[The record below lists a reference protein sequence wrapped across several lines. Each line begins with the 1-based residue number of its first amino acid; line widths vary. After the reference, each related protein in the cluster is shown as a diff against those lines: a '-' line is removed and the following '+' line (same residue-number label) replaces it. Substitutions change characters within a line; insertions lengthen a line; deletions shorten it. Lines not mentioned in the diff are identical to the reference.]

1 MYLFG
6 SNLGGCGVL
15 KKRLGLLIAI
25 FTALFIFSGCSIS
38 EIDKLYSLP
47 KPAQEYLQL
56 QKLIDAEI
64 AAGSEYSAPTAGSLR
79 QSIQLTDLDGDGTN
93 EALVFLRNGDS
104 QPEICVYRK
113 IDGIFNLSTV
123 IKGEGTAIGRIE
135 YADIN
140 GDGVSEILVS
150 WEVSSELRLVKAYSI
165 KDWESSVLLTASCID
180 FQIGDLNSDG
190 ITDILT
196 LSLETSGGK
205 VDMYTI
211 DSHNEVIQKSAKL
224 SGSFKTVDRFRIAD
238 IENKVPAIFVEGQ
251 FRDKESSSLITDIVI
266 YTGGELKNITVN
278 SVNGDSPTKRD
289 YPVYSTDIDGN
300 GSLDVPIAEKLKP
313 SQGNNEYYVFDWY
326 SFNASGKS
334 ELCASTYHCYTDGWY
349 FTLPTEWR
357 KNISIRRESSLPGER
372 ATVFS
377 TLDENG
383 KETDLLTVY
392 TLSDENRIDR
402 AKLNN
407 RFVLLSSQTTIYAA
421 ELNTDG
427 DNAATESE
435 KQEIIN
441 RFHLIY
447 TEWNTG
453 DL

>member
-1 MYLFG
+1 ML
-6 SNLGGCGVL
+6 N
-15 KKRLGLLIAI
+15 KRLRLLCAVIA
-25 FTALFIFSGCSIS
+25 ALTLLSGCSIS

-47 KPAQEYLQL
+47 KPSQEYLQL

-93 EALVFLRNGDS
+93 EALVFLRNSDA

-113 IDGIFNLSTV
+113 IDGEFALATV

-140 GDGVSEILVS
+140 GDGLSEILVS
-150 WEVSSELRLVKAYSI
+150 WEVSSELRLLKVYSV
-165 KDWESSVLLTASCID
+165 KDWESSALLTASCID

-190 ITDILT
+190 TTDILA

-211 DSHNEVIQKSAKL
+211 DRQNDVIQKTAKL
-224 SGSFKTVDRFRIAD
+224 SASLKTVDRFRIAD
-238 IENKVPAIFVEGQ
+238 IVNKVPAIFVEGQ
-251 FRDKESSSLITDIVI
+251 FKDKESSSLITDIVI
-266 YTGGELKNITVN
+266 YSGGGLKNLTVN

-300 GSLDVPIAEKLKP
+300 GSLDVPLAEKLSS
-313 SQGNNEYYVFDWY
+313 SQGNNDYYVFDWY
-326 SFNASGKS
+326 SFDASGKS
-334 ELCASTYHCYTDGWY
+334 ELCASTYQCYTDGWY

-357 KNISIRRESSLPGER
+357 KNIFIRRESSLPGER

-383 KETDLLTVY
+383 KQTDLLTVY

-402 AKLNN
+402 AKLGS

-421 ELNTDG
+421 ELNTDSG
-427 DNAATESE
+427 LPADESA
-435 KQEIIN
+435 KQEIIK